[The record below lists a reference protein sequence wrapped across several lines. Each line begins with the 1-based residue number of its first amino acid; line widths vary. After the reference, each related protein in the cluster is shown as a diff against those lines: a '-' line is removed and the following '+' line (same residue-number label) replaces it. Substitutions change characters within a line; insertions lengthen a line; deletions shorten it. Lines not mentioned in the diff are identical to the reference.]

1 MKTPAGAC
9 HFSCFC
15 LPPCVFLL
23 SILIRNL
30 IFSLYTLDGIEVLEP
45 SQIKSMEKYVAV
57 GFGKK
62 FLKMPYN
69 ENGSTAI
76 TPRRNGAKVKSTTS
90 EPPLR
95 KVPHDSRSFQHV

>member
-1 MKTPAGAC
+1 MKNQAGAC

-15 LPPCVFLL
+15 LSPCLFLL
-23 SILIRNL
+23 PILTRNFF

-45 SQIKSMEKYVAV
+45 SQLKSMEKYVAV

-95 KVPHDSRSFQHV
+95 KV